1 MLVRIVSLYFVAGI
15 EIKSRD
21 PNRTA
26 PIISYMQGWSNER
39 IIDYCAKKGWTYEVT
54 DMGDIEV
61 VNRHAYLFKIDGTF
75 GEYIGRGTPL
85 GNKYNTGN
93 RNKDIADF
101 KKDLWEEMRRSDS
114 EMSKELEK
122 LYYIW
127 KETGKLILVCSCK
140 PKACHGDVIKAA
152 LEWIDAR

>member
-1 MLVRIVSLYFVAGI
+1 M
-15 EIKSRD
+15 E
-21 PNRTA
+21 N
-26 PIISYMQGWSNER
+26 
-39 IIDYCAKKGWTYEVT
+39 
-54 DMGDIEV
+54 IEV
-61 VNRHAYLFKIDGTF
+61 VNRHSYKGK

-101 KKDLWEEMRRSDS
+101 KKDLWKEMREPNSK
-114 EMSKELEK
+114 MSKELER

-127 KETGKLILVCSCK
+127 KKTGKLVLICSCK

-152 LEWIDAR
+152 LEWMHSKMEVSM